1 MNEAL
6 KRRAAKPI
14 CWLLAKLGTYRF
26 TTRIFG
32 GLGCIFMFHR
42 VVAACDRPRVPSVA
56 ALEVTPDWLENS
68 IDFVRSK
75 GFDVVSLDYLVAM
88 LRGEAAPH
96 RFAVFTFDD
105 GYGDNY
111 SLAYPVFRKQQAPF
125 TVYVSTSFP
134 ERRFVPWWFL
144 LEDLIL
150 SKTRLEVTVNGHA
163 FSFDC
168 STGSGREAAFY
179 QLRTEILEGCRVDY
193 LETLRQ
199 VFEPH
204 AIAISKYSGLGMSWE
219 QVQELSRDPL
229 VTIGSHGVE
238 HLPLAK
244 LPAPE
249 LAEEVL
255 QSRLTLEWRTGK
267 KISHFSFPFG
277 GRGEAGP
284 REFEAVKE
292 AGYTTAVTTRAANIF
307 AEHSS
312 HLHSLPR
319 GSISGVREG
328 MDIDLLNLW
337 LGGTIPALE
346 NRFVRVITA

>member
-1 MNEAL
+1 
-6 KRRAAKPI
+6 
-14 CWLLAKLGTYRF
+14 
-26 TTRIFG
+26 
-32 GLGCIFMFHR
+32 MFHR
-42 VVAACDRPRVPSVA
+42 VVAARDRLRVPSVA
-56 ALEVTPDWLENS
+56 GLEVTPDWLEKS
-68 IDFVRSK
+68 IEFIRSK
-75 GFDVVSLDYLVAM
+75 GSDVVSLDSMCAM
-88 LRGEAAPH
+88 LRGEAAPR

-105 GYGDNY
+105 GYEDNY

-150 SKTRLEVTVNGHA
+150 SKTKLDVTVNGHV

-168 STGSGREAAFY
+168 SAESGREAAFY
-179 QLRTEILEGCRVDY
+179 RLRSEILDGCRFDY
-193 LETLRQ
+193 RETLRQ
-199 VFEPH
+199 IFEPH
-204 AIAISKYSGLGMSWE
+204 AITISKYSGLGMSWE

-238 HLPLAK
+238 HVPLAK
-244 LPAPE
+244 LPALE
-249 LAEEVL
+249 LAEELL
-255 QSRLTLEWRTGK
+255 QSRLTLEQKIGK
-267 KISHFSFPFG
+267 RVSHFCFPFG

-284 REFEAVKE
+284 REFEAVKD

-307 AEHSS
+307 PEHCS
-312 HLHSLPR
+312 HLYSLPR

-346 NRFVRVITA
+346 NRFARVVTT

>member
-6 KRRAAKPI
+6 KARAAKPI
-14 CWLLAKLGTYRF
+14 CWFLSKFGIYHLTARVY
-26 TTRIFG
+26 G

-42 VVAACDRPRVPSVA
+42 VALGSDRLRVPSVA
-56 ALEVTPDWLENS
+56 GLEVTPDWLEKS
-68 IDFVRSK
+68 IEFIRSK
-75 GFDVVSLDYLVAM
+75 GFDIVSLDSMCAM

-96 RFAVFTFDD
+96 PFVVFTFDD
-105 GYGDNY
+105 GYEDNY

-125 TVYVSTSFP
+125 TVYVSASFP

-150 SKTRLEVTVNGHA
+150 SKSRLDVTVNSHA

-168 STGSGREAAFY
+168 STETGRETAFY
-179 QLRTEILEGCRVDY
+179 QLRSEILEGCRIDY
-193 LETLRQ
+193 RETLRQ

-204 AIAISKYSGLGMSWE
+204 AISISKYSGLGMSWE

-229 VTIGSHGVE
+229 VTIGSHGIE
-238 HLPLAK
+238 HVPLAK
-244 LPAPE
+244 IPAQE
-249 LAEEVL
+249 LAEELL
-255 QSRLTLEWRTGK
+255 QSRLTLERRIGK
-267 KISHFSFPFG
+267 RVWHFGFPYG
-277 GRGEAGP
+277 GSGEAGP

-307 AEHSS
+307 PEHRS

-328 MDIDLLNLW
+328 MDLDLLNLW

-346 NRFVRVITA
+346 NRLARVITI

>member
-6 KRRAAKPI
+6 KRRVAKPI
-14 CWLLAKLGTYRF
+14 CWLLARF
-26 TTRIFG
+26 GVHHLTTPIYA
-32 GLGCIFMFHR
+32 GLGCIFAFHR
-42 VVAACDRPRVPSVA
+42 AVPPHDHLRLPSVA
-56 ALEVTPDWLENS
+56 GLEVTPDWLEKS
-68 IDFVRSK
+68 IEFIRSK
-75 GFDVVSLDYLVAM
+75 GYDIVSLDSMVAI
-88 LRGEAAPH
+88 LRGEAAPR

-105 GYGDNY
+105 GYEDNY
-111 SLAYPVFRKQQAPF
+111 SVAYPVFRKLQAPF

-150 SKTRLEVTVNGHA
+150 SKTRLDVTVNGHA

-168 STGSGREAAFY
+168 YAESGKEAAFY
-179 QLRTEILEGCRVDY
+179 QLRSEILEGTRVGY
-193 LETLRQ
+193 RETLRQ

-204 AIAISKYSGLGMSWE
+204 AVSISKYSDLGMSWE
-219 QVQELSRDPL
+219 QIQELSRDPL

-249 LAEEVL
+249 LAEELL
-255 QSRLTLEWRTGK
+255 QSRITLERRIGK
-267 KISHFSFPFG
+267 KVSHFCFPHG

-284 REFEAVKE
+284 REFEAAKK
-292 AGYTTAVTTRAANIF
+292 AGYATAVTTRAANIF
-307 AEHSS
+307 PEHRS

-319 GSISGVREG
+319 GLISGVREG
-328 MDIDLLNLW
+328 VDLDLLNLW

-346 NRFVRVITA
+346 NRFARIITT